1 MCPCGLRQLRG
12 RHVLPRLGA
21 GPGPPRA
28 PVARGSSGAATC
40 HLGFSTHLLTQ
51 GVSPGFCGLQENKQ
65 ISFGDPAIMIS
76 IEAGTPISSN
86 ALHDKGCSA
95 RS

>member
-1 MCPCGLRQLRG
+1 VSLW
-12 RHVLPRLGA
+12 LGTA
-21 GPGPPRA
+21 PGPPRA
-28 PVARGSSGAATC
+28 PAAPGRTGATTCPRGSGSSGAATC

-76 IEAGTPISSN
+76 IEAGTPVSSN